1 MSWSR
6 LLLSGLLAAAAAP
19 SLAAAQTSL
28 TPHDLMLLNRV
39 TWGATPAD
47 AAEMQK
53 LGPRRWLERQLH
65 PPRDDGL
72 PQGVQAVIADLP
84 AVKQP
89 MTEIL
94 AESQAIRPSN
104 LGKAKPAADAGA
116 AMSGMAGM
124 SGMSGMAGANGMTG
138 MAAAPPDEA
147 AQRQAMAVAYKQY
160 LAYRHHDAIV
170 VSLMRDIYSQN
181 QLLEQMTWFWFNHFN
196 VFSHKRDIRA
206 MLVDYE
212 NGAIRPHALGKFRDL
227 LEATLRH
234 PAMLRYLDNEQNAA
248 GKINENYARELM
260 ELHTMG
266 VGSGYTQ
273 NDVQELARILTGVGL
288 NEKGE
293 DPQLP
298 PEMKPL
304 YIRQGVF
311 VFNPKRHDFG
321 DKVLLGHPIK
331 GSGFAEVEQAL
342 DILSREPATA
352 RHVSRE
358 LATYFV
364 GDNPP
369 PALVERLAQTFQR
382 TDGDIAE
389 VLGALFASKEFDA
402 SLGTQFK
409 DPMHYV
415 VSAARLEY
423 ADKPVININ
432 PMISWLTR
440 LSEPPYDHE
449 TPDGYPM
456 DSAAWNGPGQL
467 AARFEIARDM
477 GAGQQAFFTP
487 PNLHPEGAAPQPQ
500 IRAVVQQV
508 SLDGALAPPTRAV
521 LGQASTPLEWN
532 ALFLSSP
539 EFMRR

>member
-6 LLLSGLLAAAAAP
+6 LFLSGLMAAAAP
-19 SLAAAQTSL
+19 MMAAAQPSL

-65 PPRDDGL
+65 PSKDDGL
-72 PQGVQAVIADLP
+72 PQGVQAVIAELP
-84 AVKQP
+84 AVKEP
-89 MTEIL
+89 MAQVLE
-94 AESQAIRPSN
+94 ESQAIRPGN
-104 LGKAKPAADAGA
+104 FGKAKRPAEAAA
-116 AMSGMAGM
+116 AMSGMTGMAGAG
-124 SGMSGMAGANGMTG
+124 GMGGMTGASGMAGAN
-138 MAAAPPDEA
+138 PDDA
-147 AQRQAMAVAYKQY
+147 AQRQALAVAYKQY

-212 NGAIRPHALGKFRDL
+212 NGSIRPHALGKFRDL

-260 ELHTMG
+260 ELHTLG

-273 NDVQELARILTGVGL
+273 NDVQELARILTGVGVD
-288 NEKGE
+288 EKGE

-298 PEMKPL
+298 PELKPL
-304 YIRQGVF
+304 YVRQGVF

-321 DKVLLGHPIK
+321 DKLFLGHHIK

-352 RHVSRE
+352 RHISRQ

-369 PALVERLAQTFQR
+369 PVLVERLAQTFQR
-382 TDGDIAE
+382 SDGDIAE
-389 VLGALFASKEFDA
+389 VLRALFESKEFDA

-415 VSAARLEY
+415 ISAARLEY

-432 PMISWLTR
+432 PMIGWLGR
-440 LSEPPYDHE
+440 LSEAPYDHE
-449 TPDGYPM
+449 TPDGYPL
-456 DSAAWNGPGQL
+456 DSGAWNGPGQL

-477 GAGQQAFFTP
+477 AAGQQAFFTP
-487 PNLHPEGAAPQPQ
+487 PNRHPEGVAAQPE
-500 IRAVVQQV
+500 IRPVVQQV
-508 SLDGALAPPTRAV
+508 SLDGSLGPPTKAV

>member
-6 LLLSGLLAAAAAP
+6 LFLSGLMAAAAP
-19 SLAAAQTSL
+19 MMAAAQPSL

-65 PPRDDGL
+65 PSNDDGL
-72 PQGVQAVIADLP
+72 PQGVQAVIAELP
-84 AVKQP
+84 AVKEP
-89 MTEIL
+89 MAQVLE
-94 AESQAIRPSN
+94 ESQAIRPGN
-104 LGKAKPAADAGA
+104 FGKAKRPAEAAA
-116 AMSGMAGM
+116 AMSGMTGMAGAG
-124 SGMSGMAGANGMTG
+124 GMGGMTGASGMAGAN
-138 MAAAPPDEA
+138 PDDA
-147 AQRQAMAVAYKQY
+147 AQRQALAVAYKQY

-212 NGAIRPHALGKFRDL
+212 NGSIRPHALGKFRDL

-260 ELHTMG
+260 ELHTLG

-273 NDVQELARILTGVGL
+273 NDVQELARILTGVGVD
-288 NEKGE
+288 EKGE

-298 PEMKPL
+298 PELKPL
-304 YIRQGVF
+304 YVRQGVF

-321 DKVLLGHPIK
+321 DKLFLGHHIK

-352 RHVSRE
+352 RHISRQ

-382 TDGDIAE
+382 SDGDIAE
-389 VLGALFASKEFDA
+389 VLRALFESKEFDA

-415 VSAARLEY
+415 ISAARLEY

-432 PMISWLTR
+432 PMIGWLGR
-440 LSEPPYDHE
+440 LSEAPYDHE
-449 TPDGYPM
+449 TPDGYPL
-456 DSAAWNGPGQL
+456 DSGAWNGPGQL

-477 GAGQQAFFTP
+477 AAGQQAFFTP
-487 PNLHPEGAAPQPQ
+487 PNRHPEGVAAQPE
-500 IRAVVQQV
+500 IRPVVQQV
-508 SLDGALAPPTRAV
+508 SLDSSLGPPTKAV